1 MTLVVSIGSTILG
14 GSLLGAGAAGTGVLA
29 GATLSGVA
37 SGLGT
42 GAAIA
47 AGTVGAG
54 TLAGAGMAINE
65 MTKGPPASTPNV
77 PTLAPGLSPG
87 MSAAEAVSPA
97 AASPAAS
104 PMAGLGSIGQEQK
117 AASGGLMMARGGQVP
132 VRDGA
137 YIIPADVVSAL
148 GNGSSKAGAEFLRRL
163 MEEVK
168 SQGVKRHG
176 LGAVKR
182 DAA

>member
-54 TLAGAGMAINE
+54 ALAGAGMAVNE
-65 MTKGPPASTPNV
+65 MTKGPPKSTPNV
-77 PTLAPGLSPG
+77 PTLAPGLVPG

-97 AASPAAS
+97 AAPSAA
-104 PMAGLGSIGQEQK
+104 PLGGLGSIGQEQKK
-117 AASGGLMMARGGQVP
+117 AASGGLMMARGGSVP

-168 SQGVKRHG
+168 HQGAKRHG